1 MFIKALIGNV
11 PILLY
16 TYICLFMKTVIDN
29 SRRSRLDLSE
39 IKRYAGLMKNLARR
53 DVTVRY
59 KQTWM
64 GMIWAMIR
72 PIMNITIFGVL
83 SMFINHS
90 EDPASDFL
98 KVGAGIVIWNL
109 ITSCISD
116 SSGSL
121 LANANLLTKVYFPKI
136 ILPVSSVFV
145 CLVDFAIAFV
155 IYLICFL
162 FFHGLP
168 GPQIFLLPVFVLL
181 AVFFCL
187 SIGFIFSSLNVKYRD
202 VNFALPFILQFAFY
216 LSPVFLSTQFYLDKL
231 PVSLHKLFLLNPAVL
246 ILDGF
251 RYCLFGTWEVF
262 DPICSGISVLIMI
275 VLFVFGIR
283 YFQKFEKAFADFI

>member
-1 MFIKALIGNV
+1 MGNGHL
-11 PILLY
+11 LLY
-16 TYICLFMKTVIDN
+16 TYICLFLKTIIDN
-29 SRRSRLDLSE
+29 SQRTRFDLAEIRR
-39 IKRYAGLMKNLARR
+39 YTGLMKNLAMR

-72 PIMNITIFGVL
+72 PIMNITIFGIL

-90 EDPASDFL
+90 EDPANDFL
-98 KVGAGIVIWNL
+98 QVGAGIIIWNL

-136 ILPVSSVFV
+136 ILPFSSVVV
-145 CLVDFAIAFV
+145 CLVDFAIAFL
-155 IYLICFL
+155 IYFICFL

-168 GPQIFLLPVFVLL
+168 GPQIILLPVFILL

-231 PVSLHKLFLLNPAVL
+231 PTFLHKIFLLNPAVF

-251 RYCLFGTWEVF
+251 RYCLFGKWEVF
-262 DPICSGISVLIMI
+262 DPLYAGISMVLMI
-275 VLFVFGIR
+275 LMFVFGIR
-283 YFQKFEKAFADFI
+283 YFLKFEKAFADFI